1 MGRVFGLSGLRAR
14 PPGCAAMFRLLRLGP
29 LRLSALPRSPLS
41 AAAFR
46 PPGSEQRLG
55 RPLLGPPPLCCVALR
70 AAAGSPAKVG
80 GWARSRRGRP
90 PCCAALCLAGVLRGA
105 GLGSGQRALL
115 GRGGAVLAGRGCAC
129 PPRTCPWD
137 GRLSVAAAP
146 FRQSAELRA
155 SAASRNRRRVSGV
168 PGVEKRWRRE
178 ALCASPSEPLRAV
191 RNAGALR
198 SEPSE
203 IHSACSAP
211 DRV

>member
-29 LRLSALPRSPLS
+29 LRLSALPRSPLP

-105 GLGSGQRALL
+105 GLGSGLRALL
-115 GRGGAVLAGRGCAC
+115 GRGGGGSGGPWLCVPSPHLPVGRPAVGRC
-129 PPRTCPWD
+129 R
-137 GRLSVAAAP
+137 SVP
-146 FRQSAELRA
+146 AER
-155 SAASRNRRRVSGV
+155 
-168 PGVEKRWRRE
+168 
-178 ALCASPSEPLRAV
+178 
-191 RNAGALR
+191 
-198 SEPSE
+198 
-203 IHSACSAP
+203 
-211 DRV
+211 